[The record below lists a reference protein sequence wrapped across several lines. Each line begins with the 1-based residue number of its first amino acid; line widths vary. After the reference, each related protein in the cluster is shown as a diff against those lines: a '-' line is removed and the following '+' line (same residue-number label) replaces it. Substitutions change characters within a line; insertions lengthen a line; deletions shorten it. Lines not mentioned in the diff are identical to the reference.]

1 MNLCGIIVEYNPFH
15 NGHMLHINKAKE
27 LSRADGTIA
36 VMSGNFCQ
44 RGDFSVIDKFAKAE
58 IAINHGVDLV
68 VELPYLYATQ
78 NASKFAY
85 GAINVL
91 KACHI
96 NHLVFGSETNDIEIL
111 KDIASTE
118 INPDHL
124 KVPTVAELKKDA
136 ERLLKS
142 AMRFAKANRRCKFY
156 MTATGPFKASYR
168 YGIIELECIF
178 TSWSCD

>member
-1 MNLCGIIVEYNPFH
+1 MN
-15 NGHMLHINKAKE
+15 
-27 LSRADGTIA
+27 
-36 VMSGNFCQ
+36 
-44 RGDFSVIDKFAKAE
+44 
-58 IAINHGVDLV
+58 DL
-68 VELPYLYATQ
+68 
-78 NASKFAY
+78 F
-85 GAINVL
+85 
-91 KACHI
+91 
-96 NHLVFGSETNDIEIL
+96 
-111 KDIASTE
+111 
-118 INPDHL
+118 NPDHF